1 MNGLCGG
8 DKLKVM
14 EFNIDS
20 EAEGK
25 RLDTFLSEKIEGY
38 SRTYMQKLIEEEHC
52 KVNGKSAKS
61 NLKLRNGDRVEAS
74 IPDPVPL
81 AVEPEKIELDIVYED
96 SHIVVINKPQG
107 MVVHPAHGNYTGTV
121 VNALLEHC
129 GSLSDYNGLTGINGV
144 MRPGIVHRIDKDTSG
159 IIVIAKTNEAHLSLS
174 EQLKEHSISRKY
186 TALLEGK
193 LKDDTGTVETLIGR
207 NPKDRKKMAV
217 VHTNG
222 KRAVTHYRVLERFDG
237 YTLIEAVL
245 ETGRTHQI
253 RVHMSHLGHPVV
265 GDTVYGYKKQRFQTE
280 GQLLHAR
287 VLGFIHPASGEY
299 VEFEAP
305 LPNYFEKILEILR
318 HRNL

>member
-1 MNGLCGG
+1 ME
-8 DKLKVM
+8 VM
-14 EFNIDS
+14 EFYIAS

-25 RLDTFLSEKIEGY
+25 RLDSFLAEKIEGY
-38 SRTYMQKLIEEEHC
+38 SRTYMQKLIDEEHC

-61 NLKLRNGDRVEAS
+61 NLKLRSGDSVEVS
-74 IPDPVPL
+74 IPAPVPL
-81 AVEPEKIELDIVYED
+81 EVEPEKIELDIVYED
-96 SHIVVINKPQG
+96 KDIIVINKPQG
-107 MVVHPAHGNYTGTV
+107 MVVHPAHGNYSGTV

-129 GSLSDYNGLTGINGV
+129 GSLSDYNGLTGINGI

-174 EQLKEHSISRKY
+174 GQLKEHSITRKY
-186 TALLEGK
+186 TALLEGR
-193 LKDDTGTVETLIGR
+193 LKEDTGTVETLIGR

-217 VHTNG
+217 VGGNG
-222 KRAVTHYRVLERFDG
+222 KRAVTHYRVLERFEG
-237 YTLIEAVL
+237 FTLIEAIL

-265 GDTVYGYKKQRFQTE
+265 GDTVYGYKKQRFDTK

-287 VLGFIHPASGEY
+287 VLGFTHPASREY

-305 LPNYFEKILEILR
+305 LPDYFEKILEILR

>member
-1 MNGLCGG
+1 MYGG
-8 DKLKVM
+8 VRLKVM
-14 EFNIDS
+14 EFYIDT
-20 EAEGK
+20 ETEGK
-25 RLDTFLSEKIEGY
+25 RLDAFLSEKIEGY
-38 SRTYMQKLIEEEHC
+38 SRTYMQKLIEEGHC
-52 KVNGKSAKS
+52 KVNEKNSKS
-61 NLKLRNGDRVEAS
+61 NLKLRNGDRVEVS

-81 AVEPEKIELDIVYED
+81 AVEPEKIELNIVYED
-96 SHIVVINKPQG
+96 NDIVVINKPQG

-174 EQLKEHSISRKY
+174 GQLKEHTITRKY
-186 TALLEGK
+186 TALLEGR
-193 LKDDTGTVETLIGR
+193 LKDDCGTVETLIGR

-217 VHTNG
+217 VCVNG
-222 KRAVTHYRVLERFDG
+222 KKAVTHYRVLERYDSF
-237 YTLIEAVL
+237 TLIEAVL

-287 VLGFIHPASGEY
+287 VLGFIHPNLGEY

-305 LPNYFEKILEILR
+305 LPDYFEEILEILR